1 MATTHFY
8 RYAGWSAYVSAAATI
23 MTFITAIIFFTV
35 GGSFGKI
42 NDISSVL
49 QLLFM
54 LPLPLALY
62 RLFRHNAQTLNL
74 LAALGIA
81 GMLVGVVGQSLL
93 VFDVI
98 TYQQSLAFF
107 PGAAAIGIWLL
118 LTDYLALASG
128 LFPRGLAWAGFI
140 AGAGYLVTVAGFL
153 LGGQQN
159 LFFYI
164 GGFVLV
170 ISYPVWAIWLGRLLL
185 SLGMR

>member
-62 RLFRHNAQTLNL
+62 RLFRLNARTLNL
-74 LAALGIA
+74 LAGALGIA

-93 VFDVI
+93 VFAVI

-107 PGAAAIGIWLL
+107 PGAAAIGIWLC

-128 LFPRGLAWAGFI
+128 LFPRGLAW
-140 AGAGYLVTVAGFL
+140 
-153 LGGQQN
+153 
-159 LFFYI
+159 
-164 GGFVLV
+164 
-170 ISYPVWAIWLGRLLL
+170 
-185 SLGMR
+185 